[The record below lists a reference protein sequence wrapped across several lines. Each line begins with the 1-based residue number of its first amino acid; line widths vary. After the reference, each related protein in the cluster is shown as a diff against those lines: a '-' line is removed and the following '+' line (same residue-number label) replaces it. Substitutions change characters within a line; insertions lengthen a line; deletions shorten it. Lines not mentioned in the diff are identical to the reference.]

1 MDIINSVREK
11 ADAGLTK
18 DLLIYTGPGSDYGLS
33 LALRIKTTIRP
44 SAFITEDLSVLTERV
59 SKPKLKPLIVLL
71 VASSDE
77 DLNDLLKLKDWLED
91 AKVILILPS
100 DGWGLDRPGSS
111 PSSPVSG
118 IYRRGSGVG
127 HPGAGKNIK
136 RRIPLISAK
145 DQDCRPGLG
154 FGEKIDEEYL
164 L

>member
-100 DGWGLDRPGSS
+100 DGWGWIDQAHRL
-111 PSSPVSG
+111 
-118 IYRRGSGVG
+118 
-127 HPGAGKNIK
+127 HPRYLGYTDE
-136 RRIPLISAK
+136 
-145 DQDCRPGLG
+145 DQGWVTQVL
-154 FGEKIDEEYL
+154 EKILSAEYR
-164 L
+164 